1 MSSGNPQETQGEAKG
16 VIGKMFTKN
25 ESEVKANVEQAN
37 DGVCR
42 ADKHFIHGLDEW
54 IEWRAEKLQEVRQ
67 EIVAKTRLTR
77 QPDPASRARAA
88 MRG

>member
-1 MSSGNPQETQGEAKG
+1 M
-16 VIGKMFTKN
+16 ITKN

-37 DGVCR
+37 DESGR
-42 ADKHFIHGLDEW
+42 ADKHFIYGLDEW
-54 IEWRAEKLQEVRQ
+54 IEWRAERLQEVRQ

-77 QPDPASRARAA
+77 QPDLTNRARAA